1 MAEIKFKIMQP
12 IRVLSTN
19 PKNGWTKELNL
30 VSWNEATPKYDLRS
44 WSPDHQKMGR
54 GITLTETELR
64 VLLTVEL

>member
-12 IRVLSTN
+12 IIVLSTN